1 MLAETVAQWRR
12 EAVEEG
18 WRLGVAE
25 AWERRLAES
34 LRQAPSESLRQAMSK
49 SLSRHRAQLRRM
61 AAQQFGVATGDALA
75 ELLANEE
82 DVERLAEVGDLVI
95 GCRSAQELLERG
107 RDMLDA
113 GH

>member
-25 AWERRLAES
+25 GWGRSLAKS
-34 LRQAPSESLRQAMSK
+34 LRQAPSESLMQAMSR
-49 SLSRHRAQLRRM
+49 SLSCHRALLRRM

-75 ELLANEE
+75 ALLANEE
-82 DVERLAEVGDLVI
+82 DIERLVEVGDLVI
-95 GCRSAQELLERG
+95 GCGSAQELLRRS
-107 RDMLDA
+107 RDLLNR
-113 GH
+113 H

>member
-34 LRQAPSESLRQAMSK
+34 LRQAMSK

-75 ELLANEE
+75 ALLANEE
-82 DVERLAEVGDLVI
+82 DVERLVEVGDLVI
-95 GCRSAQELLERG
+95 GCDSAQELLQRG
-107 RDMLDA
+107 KGLLD
-113 GH
+113 GGR